1 MRYTNDT
8 LPTKLRPFSPF
19 QVEVVMDCGY
29 DEDDTFA
36 ILSYID
42 DYGFHPDWSDF
53 SDEQFADHF
62 TLVKMTMEATS

>member
-1 MRYTNDT
+1 
-8 LPTKLRPFSPF
+8 
-19 QVEVVMDCGY
+19 VEVVMDCGY

-42 DYGFHPDWSDF
+42 DHGFHPDWSDF